1 MKTLMLLSLIQTL
14 QSNKTKS
21 QKDSIAVESAKDNP
35 YANLIAV
42 KEGHQDDKK
51 IKALIEVLQSK
62 DIQDFINENTTVQ
75 LFLLN
80 KSY

>member
-1 MKTLMLLSLIQTL
+1 MLR
-14 QSNKTKS
+14 
-21 QKDSIAVESAKDNP
+21 SAKDNP

-62 DIQDFINENTTVQ
+62 DIQDFINEKYNGAVIPA
-75 LFLLN
+75 
-80 KSY
+80 K